1 MLDRREKD
9 KEELESCYSELE
21 AKALEG
27 GAANEEQLE
36 TLANKSLTDLR
47 EM

>member
-1 MLDRREKD
+1 MK
-9 KEELESCYSELE
+9 

-36 TLANKSLTDLR
+36 ALANKSLTDLR
-47 EM
+47 EMQEI